1 MRHMQIC
8 HPTDRI
14 IQQHTE
20 AATEQGV
27 GQRWVSLLEHRE
39 IVRTG
44 KDHVPQCLRI
54 FRRRST
60 SCGSRETGHLRR
72 TGSRNLNLTE
82 VNHGSTW
89 NHSFRYFTEKN
100 QHQQQRLHT
109 YIDQTAMPSIILHYY
124 TACYLIG
131 AVCLWL
137 GVFMCYQDNLLPLRV
152 NE

>member
-27 GQRWVSLLEHRE
+27 GQRRVSLLEHRE

-60 SCGSRETGHLRR
+60 SCSSRETGHLRR
-72 TGSRNLNLTE
+72 AGSRNLNLTE

-89 NHSFRYFTEKN
+89 NHSFRYFTEKKSTSATETTHVHRPN
-100 QHQQQRLHT
+100 CNAFNNIALLHC
-109 YIDQTAMPSIILHYY
+109 MLPNRS
-124 TACYLIG
+124 
-131 AVCLWL
+131 CLFV
-137 GVFMCYQDNLLPLRV
+137 GGCVYVLPR
-152 NE
+152 